1 MPRVDEYGNVR
12 KNEVNEEF
20 FSHYIR
26 EMLEKMTT
34 KLPRL
39 DNRECCNKRLKT
51 VLI

>member
-1 MPRVDEYGNVR
+1 VLIMPRVDEYGNVR

-39 DNRECCNKRLKT
+39 
-51 VLI
+51 